1 MYILNTA
8 SKSKQELYTFG
19 LFLIVTIED
28 DNITMQS
35 SIMHYTT
42 KYGNNFNTMCSYR
55 LMQITAEKLHHHQCS
70 NSSTLKNEFYSLSLL
85 TAFQT
90 CSLVYLDGTCILL
103 YDLAKI
109 PAFRVMGKYYCTYIC
124 GRIRL

>member
-35 SIMHYTT
+35 SIMHYTP
-42 KYGNNFNTMCSYR
+42 KYGNNYIRMCSYR
-55 LMQITAEKLHHHQCS
+55 SVQITAELPSVFQFKHTKDRILQLESAHR
-70 NSSTLKNEFYSLSLL
+70 LL
-85 TAFQT
+85 
-90 CSLVYLDGTCILL
+90 D
-103 YDLAKI
+103 
-109 PAFRVMGKYYCTYIC
+109 M
-124 GRIRL
+124 